1 MHSAGFRRKNPAFRV
16 TMQPERSIDNE
27 KGLIHMMILLENY
40 VRRWRQWLRRRIT
53 GTKYQAG
60 LYIPGWLLAGF
71 CLSAASLGNRMQP
84 LCLAVLCVGVPGWS
98 PLAFALG
105 GVAGYWVFWG
115 GESLQALFW
124 LACGL
129 PVCVLFAQ
137 SKLGRRMP
145 LLQPALAALI
155 VAVGGVIFQLWR
167 QDTTP
172 IAMYLLRVVLVFG
185 CTWLGILYRDRR
197 DPAAEW
203 IISGF
208 CVLAL
213 AQIAP
218 LPFLGLGFFAG
229 ALLVAVMPFPA
240 VALAGLAL
248 DLAQITPV
256 PMTAVLCLSYLLRLL
271 PGIRRG
277 VVGVAPAGV
286 YVMVMALC
294 GYWDLMPLPMLLLGG
309 IISVLFPQ
317 RNAGTAH
324 RRGETGFAQVR
335 LELAAEV
342 IAQSERL
349 LLELDEP
356 EIDEEVLMQKAAERA
371 CGGCPC
377 RKTCKELENAK
388 QLPSELLHRTLNTV
402 DDIPIS
408 CKKRARLLPELRHSQ
423 ERYRTIKAD
432 RDSRQEY
439 RGAVLQQY
447 RFLSEYLQDLAD
459 RLPQRGIAKPRYQAE
474 VAVCASG
481 REKTNGDKCLWFA
494 GTECRY
500 YLMICD
506 GMGTGEGA
514 AREAGVVADMLRRLL
529 MAGYPAPYALRSIN
543 SLCTLRGDAGAVTV
557 DLAEFCLDNG
567 KVTVYKWGAVP
578 SWLLMPA
585 KAERIGAVIAPP
597 GFSVTQSSE
606 TVDRLTMR
614 KGEALVMVSDGV
626 DVPGAINAVTGCS
639 REPAGTLAA
648 KILEHGELE
657 DDATV
662 AVIRLTAI

>member
-1 MHSAGFRRKNPAFRV
+1 MHIVEYK
-16 TMQPERSIDNE
+16 
-27 KGLIHMMILLENY
+27 KGLIHMMTILENY
-40 VRRWRQWLRRRIT
+40 VRRGQLLLRRWTAGT
-53 GTKYQAG
+53 GCKTALKI
-60 LYIPGWLLAGF
+60 LGWLLAGF

-84 LCLAVLCVGVPGWS
+84 LCLAVLCVSVPGWM

-105 GVAGYWVFWG
+105 SVAGYRVFWG
-115 GESLQALFW
+115 DESLQALFW
-124 LACGL
+124 VACSL

-137 SKLGRRMP
+137 SKLGRTMP
-145 LLQPALAALI
+145 LLQPAIAALI
-155 VAVGGVIFQLWR
+155 VAVGGVVFQLWWG
-167 QDTTP
+167 DSTP
-172 IAMYLLRVVLVFG
+172 IVMYLLRVALAFG
-185 CTWLGILYRDRR
+185 CTWVGILYRDRR
-197 DPAAEW
+197 DPATEW
-203 IISGF
+203 ILYGF
-208 CVLAL
+208 SVLAL

-218 LPFLGLGFFAG
+218 LPFLGLGFLAG
-229 ALLVAVMPFPA
+229 AMLVAMVPFPA

-271 PGIRRG
+271 PGIRRAW
-277 VVGVAPAGV
+277 VAVAPVAV
-286 YVMVMALC
+286 YALVMALC
-294 GYWDLMPLPMLLLGG
+294 GQWDLMPMPMLLLGG
-309 IISVLFPQ
+309 IVGALLPR
-317 RNAGTAH
+317 RNVGTAH

-342 IAQSERL
+342 IVQSERL
-349 LLELDEP
+349 LLEIDEP

-388 QLPSELLHRTLNTV
+388 KLPTQLLHRTLSTV

-459 RLPQRGIAKPRYQAE
+459 RLPQRGGSKPRFQPE

-500 YLMICD
+500 YLLICD
-506 GMGTGEGA
+506 GMGTGDGA

-543 SLCTLRGDAGAVTV
+543 SICTLRGDAGAVTV

-578 SWLLMPA
+578 SWLLLPNR
-585 KAERIGAVIAPP
+585 AERIGSVIAPP
-597 GFSVTQSSE
+597 GFSVTQSRE

-614 KGEALVMVSDGV
+614 KGEALVLVSDGV
-626 DVPGAINAVTGCS
+626 DAPNAVNAVVGCDKES
-639 REPAGTLAA
+639 AGTLAA

-662 AVIRLTAI
+662 AVIRLTAV

>member
-1 MHSAGFRRKNPAFRV
+1 
-16 TMQPERSIDNE
+16 
-27 KGLIHMMILLENY
+27 MMTLLENY
-40 VRRWRQWLRRRIT
+40 VRRGQLWLRRWAARTEYRTALRIV
-53 GTKYQAG
+53 
-60 LYIPGWLLAGF
+60 GWLLAGF

-84 LCLAVLCVGVPGWS
+84 LCLAVLCTGIAGWT

-105 GVAGYWVFWG
+105 SAAGYWVFWG
-115 GESLQALFW
+115 HESLQALLW
-124 LACGL
+124 LAGGL
-129 PVCVLFAQ
+129 PVCVLFTQ
-137 SKLGRRMP
+137 SRLGRTMP
-145 LLQPALAALI
+145 LLQPAMAALI
-155 VAVGGVIFQLWR
+155 VAFGGVAFQLWR
-167 QDTTP
+167 GDTTP
-172 IAMYLLRVVLVFG
+172 IIMYLLRVALAFG

-197 DPAAEW
+197 DPATEW

-218 LPFLGLGFFAG
+218 LPVFGLGFLAG
-229 ALLVAVMPFPA
+229 AVLVAVMPFPA

-271 PGIRRG
+271 PGIRRAMVAIAPVAVYG
-277 VVGVAPAGV
+277 V
-286 YVMVMALC
+286 VMALC
-294 GYWDLMPLPMLLLGG
+294 GQWDLMPMPALLLGG
-309 IISVLFPQ
+309 IIGVLLPR

-349 LLELDEP
+349 LLERNEP
-356 EIDEEVLMQKAAERA
+356 EIDEEVLIQKAAERA
-371 CGGCPC
+371 CSGCPC
-377 RKTCKELENAK
+377 RKTCKELEDAK
-388 QLPSELLHRTLNTV
+388 RLPSELLHRTLNSV
-402 DDIPIS
+402 DDLPIA

-459 RLPQRGIAKPRYQAE
+459 RLPQRAGGSKPRFQPE

-500 YLMICD
+500 YLLICD
-506 GMGTGEGA
+506 GMGTGDGA
-514 AREAGVVADMLRRLL
+514 AREAGTVADMLRRLL

-543 SLCTLRGDAGAVTV
+543 SICTLRGDAGSVTV
-557 DLAEFCLDNG
+557 DLAEFCLDTG

-578 SWLLMPA
+578 SWLLLPTR
-585 KAERIGAVIAPP
+585 AERIGSVIAPP
-597 GFSVTQSSE
+597 GFSVTQSRE

-614 KGEALVMVSDGV
+614 KGEALVLVSDGV
-626 DVPGAINAVTGCS
+626 DAASAVNALSDCYK
-639 REPAGTLAA
+639 EPAGTLAA

-662 AVIRLTAI
+662 AVVRLTAV

>member
-1 MHSAGFRRKNPAFRV
+1 MV
-16 TMQPERSIDNE
+16 
-27 KGLIHMMILLENY
+27 HMMTILESY
-40 VRRWRQWLRRRIT
+40 VRRGQHWLHRWVAQVKGKT
-53 GTKYQAG
+53 PLTV
-60 LYIPGWLLAGF
+60 LLWFLAGF

-84 LCLAVLCVGVPGWS
+84 LCLAVLCAGVPGWM
-98 PLAFALG
+98 PLAFVLG
-105 GVAGYWVFWG
+105 STVGYRLFWDAAY
-115 GESLQALFW
+115 LQAMIW
-124 LACGL
+124 LAGGL
-129 PVCVLFAQ
+129 PVCILIAQ
-137 SKLGRRMP
+137 SKLGRAMP

-155 VAVGGVIFQLWR
+155 VAAGGVIFQLW
-167 QDTTP
+167 QGDTTP
-172 IAMYLLRVVLVFG
+172 VLIYLLRIALAFG
-185 CTWLGILYRDRR
+185 GTWLCIWHRDRR

-203 IISGF
+203 VLMGF

-218 LPFLGLGFFAG
+218 LPFFDLGVFVSAM
-229 ALLVAVMPFPA
+229 LVAVMPFPA

-248 DLAQITPV
+248 DLAGITPV
-256 PMTAVLCLSYLLRLL
+256 SMTAVLCLSYLLRLL
-271 PGIRRG
+271 PGVRRAWVAMAPMVVYG
-277 VVGVAPAGV
+277 V
-286 YVMVMALC
+286 VMALC
-294 GYWDLMPLPMLLLGG
+294 GYVDMLPMLPLALGG
-309 IISVLFPQ
+309 ILGVMLPK
-317 RNAGTAH
+317 RNAGTVH

-335 LELAAEV
+335 LEMAAEV

-349 LLELDEP
+349 LLEIEEP
-356 EIDEEVLMQKAAERA
+356 CIDEKILIQKAAERA

-388 QLPSELLHRTLNTV
+388 SLPPELLHRSLNNV
-402 DDIPIS
+402 DDLPIA

-423 ERYRTIKAD
+423 ERYRTILAD
-432 RDSRQEY
+432 RNNRQEC

-459 RLPQRGIAKPRYQAE
+459 RLPQRGTIKPKYQPE

-500 YLMICD
+500 YLLICD

-514 AREAGVVADMLRRLL
+514 AREAGMVTDMLRRLL

-543 SLCTLRGDAGAVTV
+543 SICTLRGDAAAVTV
-557 DLAEFCLDNG
+557 DLAEFCLDSG

-578 SWLLMPA
+578 SWLLLPSR
-585 KAERIGAVIAPP
+585 AERIGSVIAPP
-597 GFSVTQSSE
+597 GFSVTEGRE

-614 KGEALVMVSDGV
+614 KGEALVLVSDGV
-626 DVPGAINAVTGCS
+626 NAQQAIHALTGS
-639 REPAGTLAA
+639 YQDPAGTLASR
-648 KILEHGELE
+648 ILECREGE

-662 AVIRLTAI
+662 AVVRLTAL